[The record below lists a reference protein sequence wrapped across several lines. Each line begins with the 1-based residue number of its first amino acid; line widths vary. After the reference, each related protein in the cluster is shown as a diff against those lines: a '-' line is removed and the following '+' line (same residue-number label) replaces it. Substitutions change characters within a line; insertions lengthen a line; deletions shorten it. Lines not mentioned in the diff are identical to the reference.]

1 MYILRLIFILKKAIP
16 QTAELLQS
24 KKDSISDVAKFI
36 ELANRFT
43 NLEALTP
50 EILRTFVK
58 KIKIYEKQEKH
69 KQNAKQMIYTEFR
82 YIH

>member
-16 QTAELLQS
+16 QTEELLQS